1 MGHGRQ
7 TRLGCLKQRY
17 DIYIR
22 WCLFSVP
29 TFVGYVHPWA
39 VEGIIKTDDN
49 IFDTCGEIVGEG
61 KFINLHISLSHH
73 FHIPDMQKRQKHPLP
88 AMALAIILAGLIA
101 TACSSI
107 VAMPGGKDVSNRC
120 SLTDRM
126 TIASWETG
134 ADGFTAGADS
144 AVIALADSLTVP
156 YEGTRCLEVIF
167 PGGREASCPR
177 SVGKSFNPPLD
188 LSGKG
193 LVEYGLLVSEGP
205 GRDFTTTLT
214 LRSSEGEEFIST
226 AHIIPTLWQGVI
238 FDIQSCPFTEDVA
251 SIKISVS
258 NDSSEPWENPR
269 FMIDGLTAGK
279 PLDLDFDID
288 GSADRFVAHGDAEV
302 KQGEDMAIIDFKN
315 GGAVELS
322 TSGSRNAIYNPNLEW
337 RNTVA
342 LAIENR
348 SDADTLCL
356 SFVTDRDSTFT
367 PGKSKKTVISKDEGW
382 QYVEFNLSDIPG
394 AEGRLEGLRIEA
406 VGGEGTIMID
416 RISFEREAPIGI
428 NAGEII
434 SCTASEDGNLTV
446 KGIVKEEYLSE
457 GARIEVRHA
466 PHWKSDVPF
475 DSLEPVGECPAG
487 SEFEICDI
495 PNERLGGRM
504 THLSS
509 RFRAALRMKGG
520 RILAIGEPFFI
531 TNWQDFIENPYRFET
546 SEKEYPV
553 EDFGAKGDGV
563 TNDNAAIQRAIDK
576 ASSAGGGRVV
586 LRGNAGN
593 TGERTYI
600 ATNLELRK
608 GVNLVIQQGAVLRQ
622 SPKFAHYS
630 EYPPE
635 YGHDNVIPGV
645 PWTHCMYTNRP
656 LILAKDTENV
666 KITGGG
672 KIRMDDTY
680 SENPAWTHYA
690 RTCSDR
696 IHIVPIAVCNTR
708 HVEISDIDI
717 VRCSNYHTI
726 FYRADSVFIGNLKM
740 QEVACLSGDGLSL
753 GNAVTNVR
761 VARCVFESND
771 DGIVLCSSYKDPR
784 GGVWRERVDS
794 IDSSVR
800 HIEVF
805 GSYIDCA
812 RGGGGKAIAL
822 IPWGSTNPRQDY
834 NEIDDIEVRDCVLRG
849 GHSVGSWPDNPFDGK
864 PFDNSEPDDYA
875 PVKNLRIF
883 DNEYLSPLE
892 LNGVVPVTL
901 LTDCGLKGSRQFK
914 NPAFADR
921 LAYWSTTGVADGREQ
936 GRVRLADGLI
946 YQGLYLPAGRYSL
959 SWTGEGEISPCLSDI
974 EGRALEVGEDGV
986 FDVPQAATFLLGVRG
1001 KNAVITSV
1009 ALKKIK

>member
-1 MGHGRQ
+1 
-7 TRLGCLKQRY
+7 
-17 DIYIR
+17 
-22 WCLFSVP
+22 
-29 TFVGYVHPWA
+29 
-39 VEGIIKTDDN
+39 
-49 IFDTCGEIVGEG
+49 
-61 KFINLHISLSHH
+61 
-73 FHIPDMQKRQKHPLP
+73 MQKKQKHPLS
-88 AMALAIILAGLIA
+88 AMALAIIFAGLIA

-120 SLTDRM
+120 SLTDRLA
-126 TIASWETG
+126 IASWETD
-134 ADGFTAGADS
+134 ADGFTAGDES
-144 AVIALADSLTVP
+144 AVIGLADSLTVP

-167 PGGREASCPR
+167 PGGREASLQR
-177 SVGKSFNPPLD
+177 SVSRSFNPPLD
-188 LSGKG
+188 LSGSG

-238 FDIQSCPFTEDVA
+238 FDIHSCPFPDDVA
-251 SIKISVS
+251 YIEISVS
-258 NDSSEPWENPR
+258 NDSNEPWENPR
-269 FMIDGLTAGK
+269 FMVDGLAAGK
-279 PLDLDFDID
+279 PLDLDFDIEA
-288 GSADRFVAHGDAEV
+288 SADRFVGLGDAEV
-302 KQGEDMAIIDFKN
+302 KQGEGMAIMDFKN
-315 GGAVELS
+315 GGAVELP
-322 TSGSRNAIYNPNLEW
+322 TAGSRNSIYNPNLGR

-348 SDADTLCL
+348 SSADSLRL
-356 SFVTDRDSTFT
+356 SFITDIDSVFT
-367 PGKSKKTVISKDEGW
+367 PVKSKKVPVSGNKGW

-394 AEGRLEGLRIEA
+394 AEGRLTGLRIEP
-406 VGGEGTIMID
+406 VGGEGRILID
-416 RISFEREAPIGI
+416 RISFEQEAPIEI

-434 SCTASEDGNLTV
+434 DCTASVDGNLTV
-446 KGIVKEEYLSE
+446 RGIVRDEYLGD

-466 PHWKSDVPF
+466 PHWKSEVPF
-475 DSLEPVGECPAG
+475 DSLELSGECPAG
-487 SEFEICDI
+487 REFEISDI
-495 PNERLGGRM
+495 PNRRLGGRM
-504 THLSS
+504 SHLSS
-509 RFRAALRMKGG
+509 RFRAALRLNDG
-520 RILAIGEPFFI
+520 RLIAIGEPFFI

-546 SEKEYPV
+546 SEKEYTV

-576 ASSAGGGRVV
+576 AASAGGGRVV
-586 LRGNAGN
+586 LRGNRDG
-593 TGERTYI
+593 GRTYI

-608 GVNLVIQQGAVLRQ
+608 GIELVIEQGAVLRQ
-622 SPKFAHYS
+622 SPKFAHYT
-630 EYPPE
+630 EFPPE

-740 QEVACLSGDGLSL
+740 EEVACLSGDGLSF

-834 NEIDDIEVRDCVLRG
+834 NEIDDIEVSDCVLRG

-864 PFDNSEPDDYA
+864 PFDNSEQDDYA
-875 PVKNLRIF
+875 PVKNLRIL

-901 LTDCGLKGSRQFK
+901 LTDCGLKGSSQFK
-914 NPAFADR
+914 NPAFTDR
-921 LAYWSTTGVADGREQ
+921 LAYWSSTGEVDGTDRAK
-936 GRVRLADGLI
+936 VRLADGLI
-946 YQGLYLPAGRYSL
+946 YQGLHLPAGRYSL
-959 SWTGEGEISPCLSDI
+959 SWTGEGVTSPYLADI
-974 EGRALEVGEDGV
+974 EGRSLDVGKDGV
-986 FDVPQAATFLLGVRG
+986 FDVPQAATLLLGVKG
-1001 KNAVITSV
+1001 KNAVVTSV
-1009 ALKKIK
+1009 DLKRIK